1 MSGSGNAAMRAAGSV
16 AMVLWPAHHIVRETT
31 LLPISLLRKQ
41 GLPIT
46 VATDHNPGSS
56 PAEWSVA
63 AAR

>member
-1 MSGSGNAAMRAAGSV
+1 MNDGGAAMHEAGSV
-16 AMVLWPAHHIVRETT
+16 AMLLWPATHLVRDTP

-41 GLPIT
+41 GLLIT

-56 PAEWSVA
+56 PAGWSVA